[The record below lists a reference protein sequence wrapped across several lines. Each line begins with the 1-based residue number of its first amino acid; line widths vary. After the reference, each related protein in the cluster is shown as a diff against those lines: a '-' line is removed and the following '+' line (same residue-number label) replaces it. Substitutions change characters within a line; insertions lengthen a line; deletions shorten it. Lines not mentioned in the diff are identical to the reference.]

1 LLVGRIDDFDGVVAL
16 AIGSDLCIDL
26 CMATKT
32 ISVDLEAYQHLCR
45 AKTSEKE
52 SFSQV
57 IRRAVWKPKAGTGG
71 QLLAEL
77 RATDSAEALDKSAIK
92 NLEHWQEDD
101 AVAPD
106 RWADA
111 G

>member
-1 LLVGRIDDFDGVVAL
+1 
-16 AIGSDLCIDL
+16 
-26 CMATKT
+26 
-32 ISVDLEAYQHLCR
+32 
-45 AKTSEKE
+45 
-52 SFSQV
+52 
-57 IRRAVWKPKAGTGG
+57 
-71 QLLAEL
+71 LAEL